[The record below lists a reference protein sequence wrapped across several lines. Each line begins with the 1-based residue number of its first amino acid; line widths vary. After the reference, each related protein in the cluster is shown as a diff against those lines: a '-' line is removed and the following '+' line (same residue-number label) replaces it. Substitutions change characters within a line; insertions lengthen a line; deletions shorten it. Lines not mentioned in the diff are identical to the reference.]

1 MTKSEHIRPIVS
13 DKPYPVPIELRP
25 LWRICLILICIEQ
38 VGGEK
43 RYLSVGK
50 VNILVWMLIRKARWS
65 EYEEFLTGR
74 SEDIPFVSADTAT
87 YKAVEFAIAKEFV
100 KLEEGKLHITEAG
113 IEVCGILSRN
123 EVMSE
128 ELDFLADFG
137 RKLTDSKIKRITG
150 SLI

>member
-1 MTKSEHIRPIVS
+1 MTQSEHIRPIVS

-25 LWRICLILICIEQ
+25 LWRICLILICIDQ
-38 VGGEK
+38 VGSDK

-50 VNILVWMLIRKARWS
+50 VNILVWMLIRKARWN
-65 EYEEFLTGR
+65 EYEQFLTGR

-100 KLEEGKLHITEAG
+100 KLEDGRLHITDAG
-113 IEVCGILSRN
+113 LEVCSVLSRN
-123 EVMSE
+123 KIMSA
-128 ELDFLADFG
+128 ELEFLVNFG